1 MLFRH
6 ARVLIAGTLFLFL
19 YSCGGGGGGN
29 NPPDPPPPP
38 PPAAVLVSGLVAAP
52 NGQIAR
58 EWPLQGIDRWFA
70 VILPHAVASVPGASP
85 VPDGTPVELN
95 RRNADGSEGE
105 LLASTTTA
113 DGSYTF
119 NFTELGL
126 DFADYLVVTAI
137 GGAGIELR
145 AFVTS
150 ENTDI
155 DVESESAV
163 ELILEPVL
171 AGSGTLLSD
180 YTQQEIADITATVR
194 LVTLLSGV
202 AASAD
207 VSSTVDLIKLEV
219 MAEPGAVT
227 LLDSAALPGQTE
239 TGPGDIGNFFPF
251 DDGLAWTFDG
261 SATAE
266 GSTETYT
273 NLLVVD
279 GTRDVNGTETTVF
292 LELSTSDPDVPLET
306 LRVKTDRGISDWTE
320 VPVGG
325 SAIEFVRFPLT
336 PGAELVAAPTDISI
350 DEDLDGDGISET
362 VTAEATSTMVGFE
375 DLALPGGNF
384 ANAARIES
392 ELSFSGTLTGGG
404 GDFSGSALINE
415 WYARDV
421 GEVRNSLDLSI
432 TAAGETLTGT
442 GVEELTGGA
451 FLIAKN
457 IRSSDESFGGVPAA
471 GDGYLVIACDDRE
484 FPNGFYG
491 TGVPGS
497 GRRSASK
504 FIGEVHYLPGCEPE
518 SMAAGFDGT
527 NYLVVFAKTDNAS
540 NTNIVAVRV
549 SGDGLVLDAPEIV
562 VSSGSSNFSPA
573 VDFDG
578 TNYLVVWNKFDL
590 SGGLPGEVP
599 PGHEIYGALIAPD
612 GTSPG
617 EFPVF
622 TSPGEQVFPSVAF
635 DGTNYL
641 VAWRDT
647 RSGSGPSEDTD
658 IYGVRVNAAGA
669 VLDSPEIAIVTAP
682 RTQGGPQVAASG
694 SNWLVVWNDIG
705 SLGTSPPPDGRIFG
719 KRVAPDGSLLDGPA
733 SGDGIAIATAP
744 VANYGATVGYVGDSY
759 FVAWAVGSYPS
770 FGTAGIYGVKVSTT
784 GTLVDGSANTLG
796 PSLSGVPPDG
806 TRFGRPRIASKGTEA
821 LLVWAQ
827 IGGGVD
833 ILGKVLDP

>member
-251 DDGLAWTFDG
+251 DDGLAWTT
-261 SATAE
+261 SWWSTVLAT
-266 GSTETYT
+266 
-273 NLLVVD
+273 
-279 GTRDVNGTETTVF
+279 
-292 LELSTSDPDVPLET
+292 
-306 LRVKTDRGISDWTE
+306 
-320 VPVGG
+320 
-325 SAIEFVRFPLT
+325 
-336 PGAELVAAPTDISI
+336 
-350 DEDLDGDGISET
+350 
-362 VTAEATSTMVGFE
+362 
-375 DLALPGGNF
+375 
-384 ANAARIES
+384 
-392 ELSFSGTLTGGG
+392 
-404 GDFSGSALINE
+404 
-415 WYARDV
+415 
-421 GEVRNSLDLSI
+421 
-432 TAAGETLTGT
+432 
-442 GVEELTGGA
+442 
-451 FLIAKN
+451 
-457 IRSSDESFGGVPAA
+457 
-471 GDGYLVIACDDRE
+471 
-484 FPNGFYG
+484 
-491 TGVPGS
+491 
-497 GRRSASK
+497 
-504 FIGEVHYLPGCEPE
+504 
-518 SMAAGFDGT
+518 
-527 NYLVVFAKTDNAS
+527 
-540 NTNIVAVRV
+540 
-549 SGDGLVLDAPEIV
+549 
-562 VSSGSSNFSPA
+562 
-573 VDFDG
+573 
-578 TNYLVVWNKFDL
+578 
-590 SGGLPGEVP
+590 
-599 PGHEIYGALIAPD
+599 
-612 GTSPG
+612 
-617 EFPVF
+617 
-622 TSPGEQVFPSVAF
+622 
-635 DGTNYL
+635 
-641 VAWRDT
+641 
-647 RSGSGPSEDTD
+647 
-658 IYGVRVNAAGA
+658 
-669 VLDSPEIAIVTAP
+669 
-682 RTQGGPQVAASG
+682 
-694 SNWLVVWNDIG
+694 
-705 SLGTSPPPDGRIFG
+705 
-719 KRVAPDGSLLDGPA
+719 
-733 SGDGIAIATAP
+733 
-744 VANYGATVGYVGDSY
+744 
-759 FVAWAVGSYPS
+759 
-770 FGTAGIYGVKVSTT
+770 
-784 GTLVDGSANTLG
+784 
-796 PSLSGVPPDG
+796 
-806 TRFGRPRIASKGTEA
+806 
-821 LLVWAQ
+821 
-827 IGGGVD
+827 
-833 ILGKVLDP
+833 